1 MSTHSSTARKLAIV
15 AGIAATGG
23 ALAILCGDVFTTGHW
38 SLDHALMPVIVG
50 ITILAGHLVGKALR
64 SFKIGS
70 AAGFALLF
78 VLGTGLTVYT
88 SVGRQAKTADTEVAS
103 VEANNAAIEEAHGE
117 LKNAR
122 RRLADAESMIA
133 KETGKGGCGKIC
145 KDWTQRANE
154 VRSHIALQVAG
165 IERLGAKK
173 PVAPR
178 ADRAAEVISLF
189 GIEKTTAKRYFQLF
203 EPFAYSLFLELAAIV
218 AFGFGFGHK
227 RNNQPERVEVTPE
240 PGPVVAAP
248 STPTERRAA
257 VHSFVAAHIV
267 RHGHPPQLNDM
278 QAMHRDVFGLE
289 LAKSTASRWRIEA
302 EAKVHPVRMLRVVG

>member
-50 ITILAGHLVGKALR
+50 ITILAGHLVGTALR
-64 SFKIGS
+64 SWKIGS

-78 VLGTGLTVYT
+78 VIGTGLTVYT
-88 SVGRQAKTADTEVAS
+88 SVGRQAKTAETEIAS
-103 VEANNAAIEEAHGE
+103 VEANNAAIKEAHSE
-117 LKNAR
+117 LILAR
-122 RRLADAESMIA
+122 RRLADAEGMIA

-165 IERLGAKK
+165 IERLGAPK

-178 ADRAAEVISLF
+178 ADRAAEVLALF
-189 GIEKTTAKRYFQLF
+189 GVEKDKAKRYFQLF

-218 AFGFGFGHK
+218 AFGFGFGQRK
-227 RNNQPERVEVTPE
+227 ADAEEVVITPE
-240 PGPVVAAP
+240 PGPVMVAP
-248 STPTERRAA
+248 STSTERRAA

-267 RHGHPPQLNDM
+267 RHGHPPQLHTM
-278 QAMHRDVFGLE
+278 QAMHREAFGME
-289 LAKSTASRWRIEA
+289 LPKSTASRWRLEA
-302 EAKVHPVRMLRVVG
+302 EAKIKPVRQLRVVG